1 MVPIYIKHFYS
12 PTYFYC
18 IFHCFPTDFV
28 DQQVRLDMFEFV
40 TGTIEQTAA
49 IVTAVLYELA
59 YDQNI
64 QNRLREHLDCEMG
77 DEHQQI
83 TIDQLERMT
92 YLENVLRG
100 KSIFLSIENSNYR
113 VYYLIIFKKFP
124 TILIDEIIMKIE

>member
-1 MVPIYIKHFYS
+1 
-12 PTYFYC
+12 
-18 IFHCFPTDFV
+18 
-28 DQQVRLDMFEFV
+28 MFEFV